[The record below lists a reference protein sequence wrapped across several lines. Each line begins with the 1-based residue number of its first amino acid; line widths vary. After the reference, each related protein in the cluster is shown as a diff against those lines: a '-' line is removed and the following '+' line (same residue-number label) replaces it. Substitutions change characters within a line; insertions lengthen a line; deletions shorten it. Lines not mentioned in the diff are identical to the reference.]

1 MKLHIPAV
9 ALAVTILL
17 SGCSSSPTIDAL
29 NRAATEQDRLPD
41 GVTLGPEAEIPA
53 GSVRFLAEDNSVRY
67 FGAKTAD
74 GQRACVAAVPE
85 ASGASSW
92 IAGCADLRD
101 DREIVHV
108 SGKGIR
114 EVVLVSDGFDIN
126 KLLGSGWK
134 PVHKNTVISPT

>member
-1 MKLHIPAV
+1 MKLHIPATG
-9 ALAVTILL
+9 LAVTILL

-53 GSVRFLAEDNSVRY
+53 DSVRFLAEDNAVRY
-67 FGAKTAD
+67 FGAKSAD

-85 ASGASSW
+85 GSDASSW

-114 EVVLVSDGFDIN
+114 EVVLVSDGFDVN
-126 KLLGSGWK
+126 KLLASGWK
-134 PVHKNTVISPT
+134 PVHKNIVISPT

>member
-29 NRAATEQDRLPD
+29 NRPATEQDRLPA
-41 GVTLGPEAEIPA
+41 GVTLGPENEIPA
-53 GSVRFLAEDNSVRY
+53 GNVRFLAEDNAVRY
-67 FGAKTAD
+67 FGAKSAD
-74 GQRACVAAVPE
+74 GKRACVAAVPE
-85 ASGASSW
+85 GSNASSW
-92 IAGCADLRD
+92 IAGCADLRV

-114 EVVLVSDGFDIN
+114 EVVLVSDGFDVN

-134 PVHKNTVISPT
+134 PVHMNIVISPT